1 MVGYPLPYANRS
13 DGRWDPVTGRLDAGS
28 VPPNF
33 SPGIIP
39 VIRKLIAH
47 DSKGSRGV
55 TVRQAVHIKG
65 AWGFDGS
72 ELCTTEILA
81 DISMGVWIS

>member
-1 MVGYPLPYANRS
+1 MVGWDKGIVNRS
-13 DGRWDPVTGRLDAGS
+13 DRRWDPVTGRLDAGS

-33 SPGIIP
+33 SPGVIP
-39 VIRKLIAH
+39 VIRQLAAQ

-72 ELCTTEILA
+72 ELPQFVT
-81 DISMGVWIS
+81 S